1 MALLLSTKGSISAR
15 TILMKPILLLIAVAS
30 LPCTLIAGGTGGP
43 SSSAVD
49 LAEREIVRKQNDIA
63 LAERLMAEGRRAA
76 SQNDFE
82 TAYVRFLDAVELL
95 PAGEAGGKMRQSA
108 VREFSSIG
116 VRYAEWLISRG
127 RYTEAEQVAKT
138 ILLPRF
144 NPTYKPAAQLIANLE
159 QPDYYN
165 KTVTPEFAAQ
175 IDQVNKL
182 LQEAEGFFQAG
193 RFDLA
198 TKRYE
203 QVLSIDPYNNAA
215 RSGME
220 SVNKQRSNYY
230 GSAYNETRSRLLW
243 EVTKAWE
250 RPVPKTGDRTG
261 VGVAMD
267 TDIRGTELIQ
277 SKLNR
282 IIIPKINLQ
291 DTTLREAV
299 QFLTQQSQRLDTQ
312 GEEGKKGVNIVL
324 RLDPAGAPTSATA
337 DGEAPADATGTA
349 VTTPNTKISLN
360 LANVPLFVALK
371 YVAELA
377 GLKVKVE
384 PFAVSLVPLS
394 EPTETLIT
402 KEYRVP
408 PGFIPISAPEE
419 TGGFGT
425 ARGEVQTPGPGIQS
439 RQDAKKFLEEN
450 GINFP
455 TGATARYIPVGSKLV
470 VKNTPDNI
478 DLIDS
483 LVDATVGVKPTQIN
497 IQTKFLEVSQ
507 NNINELGFDWLLGP
521 LSIGGGTY
529 MAGGD
534 QNIGAG
540 VYPFSTTGTN
550 DMTRGLRSG
559 TGVTPESAVTVNSVD
574 ALLAQNLGLGGG
586 LLGPAP
592 ALFGISGIF
601 TNPQFQ
607 VLIRA
612 LDQKRGID
620 LMSAPSVT
628 TKSGQRANIKI
639 SRRFLYPT
647 QFTPPEVPGTT
658 NSGSSGGGIIFIDPR
673 DQPPPTVTP
682 AFPESFEA
690 RDIGVLLEVE
700 PTMGPDSY
708 TIDMN
713 LTPEVLE
720 FDGFV
725 NYGSPITTVGWNDR
739 TGIVGGV
746 PGIFSFPE
754 SIVLTNNVINQPI
767 FSSRKVTTN
776 VTIWDGQTVALGGLM
791 REDVQKVNDKVPILG
806 DIPLAGRL
814 FRSNVDQ
821 KIKKNLI
828 IFVTAQ
834 IIDAEGRPLRRDDE
848 EEDVV
853 DPLGLPEQIPGPS
866 FPAYKGSGK

>member
-1 MALLLSTKGSISAR
+1 
-15 TILMKPILLLIAVAS
+15 MKPILLLIAVAS

-95 PAGEAGGKMRQSA
+95 PAGDAGGKMRQSA
-108 VREFSSIG
+108 VKEFSSIG

-203 QVLSIDPYNNAA
+203 QILAIDPYNNAA

-220 SVNKQRSNYY
+220 TVNKQRSNYY

-425 ARGEVQTPGPGIQS
+425 PRGEVQTPGPGIQS

-450 GINFP
+450 GITFP
-455 TGATARYIPVGSKLV
+455 KGATARYIPVGSKLV

-550 DMTRGLRSG
+550 DVTRGLRSG

-586 LLGPAP
+586 VLGPAP

-658 NSGSSGGGIIFIDPR
+658 NSGSSGGGIISIDPR
-673 DQPPPTVTP
+673 NQPPPSVTP

-866 FPAYKGSGK
+866 FPAFKGSGK